1 MRMRNPGVELLI
13 TVLIADNHA
22 LVCEGLKAMLNVEPN
37 IEVVGTAID
46 GAQALRMAAELKPD
60 VVLMD
65 VRMPDKDG
73 VDACR
78 EILEQVPSTKV
89 IMLSTFDDDRDVFA
103 SIDAGASGYLIK
115 DLSTDDLLNAIEHVH
130 QGKSFFHPIIAQKI
144 ADKFRGISQHEKD
157 RVRLF
162 SILTKR
168 EIEILDLISH
178 GASNADIAKELFL
191 SEGTVKSHVSN
202 ILRKLD
208 KRDRTQ
214 LALYAVKIGL
224 V

>member
-1 MRMRNPGVELLI
+1 MT
-13 TVLIADNHA
+13 TVLLVDNHE
-22 LVCEGLKAMLNVEPN
+22 LVCEGLKAMLTVESD
-37 IEVVGTAID
+37 IDVVGTAHD
-46 GAQALRMAAELKPD
+46 GTQAVRMAADLAPD

-65 VRMPDKDG
+65 VRMPKKDG
-73 VDACR
+73 VTACR
-78 EILEQVPSTKV
+78 EIKESAPDSKV
-89 IMLSTFDDDRDVFA
+89 IMLSTYDDDRDVFA
-103 SIDAGASGYLIK
+103 AIDAGASGYLIK
-115 DLSTDDLLNAIEHVH
+115 DLTTDDLVKAIDCVH

-157 RVRLF
+157 KLRLF
-162 SILTKR
+162 SVLTSR
-168 EIEILDLISH
+168 EVEILSYISH
-178 GASNADIAKELFL
+178 GASNSDIAKALYL

-202 ILRKLD
+202 VLRKLD